1 MTDML
6 RGSAVIAGAATAGI
20 GEAFGYDT
28 LELLAAAS
36 AAALK
41 DAGLSIKDVD
51 GLFAVTP
58 YHPLTSLSVAE
69 YLGIHPRFADTT
81 FLGGASTVGFL
92 KSAAMAL
99 QSGECD
105 VALIC
110 YGSHQRT
117 GAAGKKGRLLSPLL
131 DTLPYEAPYRPRN
144 PISSYALAAA
154 RHMHDFGTT
163 REQLAEVAVAA
174 RKWAQLNPEAFM
186 RKPLSIEDVLSS
198 RMLSDPLT
206 VRDCCLVTDGAGAIV
221 LVRPDRVKD
230 LPKPPVYV
238 LGSATEISHRQIA
251 SMPDLTVTSAR
262 ESGRRAYAAAGL
274 GPSDVDLVQLYDAF
288 TINTILFLEDLG
300 FCPKGEG
307 GAFVSGGAIAPGG
320 VLPVNTNG
328 GGLSC
333 CHPGMYGVFAIIE
346 AARQL
351 RGEAGERSVKDA
363 DVALV
368 HGNGAVL
375 SVQSTAILGTAAT
388 V

>member
-221 LVRPDRVKD
+221 LVRPDRGGFTGHRA
-230 LPKPPVYV
+230 PPRK
-238 LGSATEISHRQIA
+238 GIQR
-251 SMPDLTVTSAR
+251 MP
-262 ESGRRAYAAAGL
+262 
-274 GPSDVDLVQLYDAF
+274 
-288 TINTILFLEDLG
+288 
-300 FCPKGEG
+300 
-307 GAFVSGGAIAPGG
+307 
-320 VLPVNTNG
+320 
-328 GGLSC
+328 
-333 CHPGMYGVFAIIE
+333 
-346 AARQL
+346 
-351 RGEAGERSVKDA
+351 
-363 DVALV
+363 
-368 HGNGAVL
+368 
-375 SVQSTAILGTAAT
+375 
-388 V
+388 